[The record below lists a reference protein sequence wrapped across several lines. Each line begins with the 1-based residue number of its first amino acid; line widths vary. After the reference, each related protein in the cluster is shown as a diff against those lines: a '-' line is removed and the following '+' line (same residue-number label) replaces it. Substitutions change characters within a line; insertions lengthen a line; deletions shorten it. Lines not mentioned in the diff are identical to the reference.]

1 MAGPEHPAAAAA
13 SRRLAPPALR
23 IIVAADGERRQVL
36 LALLAELAPRAQL
49 VVPGDAVDTLLAAAR
64 ADCRLLLLDHGRAGG
79 AAPALLRQ
87 AAQVAPHATVL
98 AFDDL
103 AITTP
108 AYTVRP
114 WDDARQ
120 VLQETLQGLERPPA
134 AGDERGDGR
143 AAGGTAEPAAGAPPS
158 GAPLP
163 PDEAQR
169 LRVLHGLQLLDTA
182 PDPVLDGLARS
193 AALALGCPIALV
205 SLVDE
210 RRQWFKARAG
220 LDATQTPREQAF
232 CAHAI
237 LGEELFE
244 VADATADPRFADNPL
259 VTGAPGIRHYAGV
272 PLHMDGQRLGTL
284 CVIDRR
290 PRQLDAAQRAL
301 LTDLARAA
309 EHWLHAWRE
318 QHALAEMRRFV
329 AAVAQQVPGAIF
341 QLRCHAD
348 GQWTL
353 PFVSD
358 GVATLLPLDAGSLQ
372 ARPELALEAL
382 APADR
387 LALRQALQQSAREL
401 APCAVQLALADA
413 GAGRRWLELRATP
426 QAAPG
431 TGDARGGEIVWHGH
445 VHEVTQRVRAESR
458 QREELTERRAHAAR
472 RALLSRFSHEL
483 RTPLNAL
490 LGFAQLMLAE
500 PGLPATQAGYL
511 RLMED
516 AGLQLLQ
523 QIDAILAEAP
533 VEPGLPAATRTAA
546 GVPAC

>member
-1 MAGPEHPAAAAA
+1 MAGPEHLAAAAA
-13 SRRLAPPALR
+13 GSQAEAAALR
-23 IIVAADGERRQVL
+23 IVVAADGARRRL
-36 LALLAELAPRAQL
+36 LRTLLAEVAPRAQVL
-49 VVPGDAVDTLLAAAR
+49 APSDVVDTLLAAAR
-64 ADCRLLLLDHGRAGG
+64 SDCILLVVDHGRAGG

-87 AAQVAPHATVL
+87 AAQVAPHAAVL

-103 AITTP
+103 LITTP

-114 WDDARQ
+114 WDEARL
-120 VLQETLQGLERPPA
+120 VLHETLQGLTRPPA
-134 AGDERGDGR
+134 GGKPSVPGRDGEP
-143 AAGGTAEPAAGAPPS
+143 AGGCSAEPSGATAHC

-169 LRVLHGLQLLDTA
+169 LGLLHGLQLLDTES
-182 PDPVLDGLARS
+182 DPVLDGLARS

-210 RRQWFKARAG
+210 RRQWFKARVG
-220 LDATQTPREQAF
+220 LDAQQTPREQAF

-237 LGEELFE
+237 HGDELFE
-244 VADATADPRFADNPL
+244 VADAAGDPRFADNPL
-259 VTGAPGIRHYAGV
+259 VTGDPNIRYYAGV
-272 PLHMDGQRLGTL
+272 PLQVDGRRLGTL

-290 PRQLDAAQRAL
+290 PRRLDAAQRAL
-301 LTDLARAA
+301 LNDLARAA
-309 EHWLHAWRE
+309 EHWLHAWRG
-318 QHALAEMRRFV
+318 QHALSEMRRFV

-341 QLRCHAD
+341 QLRCNAA
-348 GQWTL
+348 GQWSL

-358 GVATLLPLDAGSLQ
+358 GVATLLPLDAARLQ
-372 ARPELALEAL
+372 GRPELALDAL

-387 LALRQALQQSAREL
+387 LALRQALQQSARERV
-401 APCAVQLALADA
+401 PCSVQLALA
-413 GAGRRWLELRATP
+413 GTGRRWLELRAMP

-431 TGDARGGEIVWHGH
+431 ASDGEIVWHGH
-445 VHEVTQRVRAESR
+445 VHEVTQRVHAESR
-458 QREELTERRAHAAR
+458 QREQLTERRARAAR
-472 RALLSRFSHEL
+472 EALLARFSHEL

-500 PGLPATQAGYL
+500 PVLPPPQADYL

-533 VEPGLPAATRTAA
+533 AGAGAPGAATSA
-546 GVPAC
+546 GVQAC